1 MIFILLVLLIV
12 GGFSTL
18 APIARRLPD
27 ALDAWMEHRRAMAG
41 DPDDLQ
47 HLASA
52 VHELHDRMESM
63 EDRMDLLHERQDFME
78 RLVEGDAPDSSSR
91 R

>member
-12 GGFSTL
+12 GGFSIL

-27 ALDAWMEHRRAMAG
+27 ALDTWMAHRQELAG
-41 DPDDLQ
+41 EPEDLQ

-52 VHELHDRMESM
+52 VHELQSRVEAMDDRMEM
-63 EDRMDLLHERQDFME
+63 ITERQEFME
-78 RLVEGDAPDSSSR
+78 RLVEGDTSAPPSR
-91 R
+91 